1 MIISAYLKIGFA
13 TPPGPSCDKHVALIN
28 CPLFHILVCIL
39 GDGDNDAT
47 GALDTCFNRAS

>member
-1 MIISAYLKIGFA
+1 MIISAYLEIGFA